1 MLTVDDA
8 RARILADA
16 TPLGAETVPLGLARG
31 RVLARDVTA
40 RRTQPPQAMSAMDGW
55 ALRSAD
61 RGHGHRTFRV
71 IGEARAGKGFGGD
84 VGPGEAVRIFTGAPV
99 PAGADLV
106 VIQEDTRVT
115 GHHDSGAPAA
125 VEITGERADAEAGDN
140 IRPAGIDFQTGAVGL
155 QAGRG
160 LEARAIALAAAMG
173 HPWLPVHRR
182 PRVAILA
189 TGDELARPGEP
200 LGPDAIVDAVSPC
213 LTALFADAGAD
224 VVDLGIAPDARDRID
239 AQIAT
244 ARGADLLVTIGGAS
258 VGDHDLVQ
266 AALLAAGAEIDF
278 WKIAM
283 RPGKP
288 LMYGRLGG
296 MPVLGLPGNPV
307 SAYVCSLLFALPLVD
322 RLSGRQPRD
331 AASERLPLA
340 APVAANAMR
349 QHYMRARLLRDGDGA
364 ETVLP
369 VRDQDSSLLS
379 ALADADALILRR
391 PHAPAAEPGELV
403 DILRLDRLD

>member
-31 RVLARDVTA
+31 RVLARDVIA

-55 ALRSAD
+55 ALRSTDLANG
-61 RGHGHRTFRV
+61 RRSFRV
-71 IGEARAGKGFGGD
+71 VGEARAGQGFDGD
-84 VGPGEAVRIFTGAPV
+84 VGTGEAVRIFTGAPV
-99 PAGADLV
+99 PTGADLV
-106 VIQEDTRVT
+106 VIQEDTRIT
-115 GHHDSGAPAA
+115 SHHEDGTPAA
-125 VEITGERADAEAGDN
+125 MYITGEHPDMESGDN

-155 QAGRG
+155 QAGRE

-182 PRVAILA
+182 PRVALLA

-200 LGPDAIVDAVSPC
+200 LGPDSIVDAVSPC
-213 LTALFADAGAD
+213 LTALFTDAGAD
-224 VVDLGIAPDARDRID
+224 VVDLGIAPDIRDQID

-266 AALLAAGAEIDF
+266 AALVAAGAGIDF

-288 LMYGRLGG
+288 LMYGRLDG

-307 SAYVCSLLFALPLVD
+307 SAYVCSVLFALPLID
-322 RLSGRQPRD
+322 RLAGRAPRA

-340 APVAANAMR
+340 APIAANAMR
-349 QHYMRARLLRDGDGA
+349 QHYMRARLLCEPNGQA
-364 ETVLP
+364 TVLP

-379 ALADADALILRR
+379 ALADADVLILRR
-391 PHAPAAEPGELV
+391 PHAAAAEPGELV
-403 DILRLDRLD
+403 DVLRLDRLG